1 MSLDCKAT
9 VMERLE
15 ILSWDNTN
23 VSTVSQQKCQ
33 FWKRYMRRH
42 VMEHFEKQAKLTE
55 KSPAHKEKERVW
67 ENKTNKKHLI

>member
-1 MSLDCKAT
+1 
-9 VMERLE
+9 
-15 ILSWDNTN
+15 
-23 VSTVSQQKCQ
+23 
-33 FWKRYMRRH
+33 MRRH